1 MSGGGGDYTAGYR
14 YFFGIH
20 MGVCRGPVD
29 EVVEA
34 RVGDRTAWFGNVT
47 QTQKI
52 FVDSPNLFGGEDKE
66 GGVQGDMWVL
76 MGDDAQLAPDELAN
90 LIPGS
95 GEGTG
100 PTGADSRLPS
110 IVFPA
115 EFTLTPVGNTAAFT
129 LNTNGTSTPTTLNWL
144 INAPVVA
151 SIADDYEVRFDV
163 LTGSFGP
170 VTMNGT
176 FGTWLPM
183 SSAQGVSAVF
193 DGIPSGNPHYRRV
206 GVTFRK
212 GTVESDQKIVWFYLE
227 EPWTNPGGGV

>member
-1 MSGGGGDYTAGYR
+1 MSSGGGDYTAGYR

-47 QTQKI
+47 QTQKVA
-52 FVDSPNLFGGEDKE
+52 VDSPNLFGGEDKE

-76 MGDDAQLAPDELAN
+76 MGDDDQLAPDELAN
-90 LIPGS
+90 MVPGG
-95 GEGTG
+95 GEGG
-100 PTGADSRLPS
+100 PGGADSRLPS

-115 EFTLTPVGNTAAFT
+115 ESTLSSSVDTVAFT
-129 LNTNGTSTPTTLNWL
+129 LNTNGTSTPTSLNWL
-144 INAPVVA
+144 ANAPVIA
-151 SIADDYEVRFDV
+151 SIADDYEVKFDA
-163 LTGSFGP
+163 LAGSFGP
-170 VTMNGT
+170 VTLTGT

-183 SSAQGVSAVF
+183 SAAQGVSALFEAV
-193 DGIPSGNPHYRRV
+193 PAGNPHYRRI

-212 GTVESDQKIVWFYLE
+212 GTVESNQKVVWFQRE
-227 EPWTNPGGGV
+227 EPWSNPGGA